1 MLRRM
6 DESLRREQTNTRT
19 TGMERMNER
28 RDGVRN
34 PNKKKRTQIK
44 TNVDWSQIKEVTG
57 AVAVTEG
64 GEAADG
70 GIFSSCQM
78 NTA

>member
-1 MLRRM
+1 M

-34 PNKKKRTQIK
+34 PNKKKKNTDKNKRGLEPNQRG
-44 TNVDWSQIKEVTG
+44 DRG
-57 AVAVTEG
+57 CG
-64 GEAADG
+64 GDRRG
-70 GIFSSCQM
+70 RGR
-78 NTA
+78 

>member
-1 MLRRM
+1 M
-6 DESLRREQTNTRT
+6 DESLRREQTHTRT

-34 PNKKKRTQIK
+34 PNNKKKKRTQIK

-57 AVAVTEG
+57 AVAVT
-64 GEAADG
+64 
-70 GIFSSCQM
+70 
-78 NTA
+78 